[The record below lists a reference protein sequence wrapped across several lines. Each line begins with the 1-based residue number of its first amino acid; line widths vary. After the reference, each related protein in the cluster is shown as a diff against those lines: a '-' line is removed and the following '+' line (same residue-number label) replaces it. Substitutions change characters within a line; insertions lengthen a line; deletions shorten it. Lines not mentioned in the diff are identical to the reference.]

1 MDGMFYFNSPQI
13 SYPPPRRSPYYHN
26 SAFSGKKRKSE
37 AMDGF
42 RAHACMAV
50 LDEPIF
56 CPSEISVLLS
66 EYSWNFHGLSGDASL
81 PTPDLTEGEGE
92 DDSGGVPL
100 FDQEGVEVTT
110 IQGDVSNTE
119 PQPDSDRASQDATP
133 PAELGS
139 GPIARTDQD
148 YFVPLERMVHSRIQP
163 GESTVLGTAHPRPHT
178 QELWVEEDS
187 RRLRFALDGFDI
199 DEVPRFLETAAFTGS
214 AEPVALRTGLEPIS
228 TRPSLTSRP
237 DVIPATT
244 ESGVLAVV
252 QNTSQ
257 EVSEPDS
264 LHDRSVV
271 ADPVDVEIE
280 EWLPVDD
287 PRRGYDVADFLDHW
301 RLRSVTRKDVV
312 PHTVG
317 IQPSLRL
324 RRQPEHLAR
333 HEVASDDLDWQG
345 ISWKLMGPDRQHV
358 LAARVQM
365 HPSRPVGGTSHGRP
379 ASHVLDWPYAYRF
392 RGFTPQHR
400 AQTSHYQLRNVL
412 AATSRADVFYTTG
425 NKVMRTSLACPTMR
439 DTAIDSS
446 TAINL
451 PADFRITCL
460 TAYKELCTASF
471 VVAGGFNGEY
481 ALLKVGGAHG
491 AAIHDGHVTH
501 AYNGLVTHAHTVTGR
516 RGTPQTVFCSNDHHV
531 RLLDV
536 ETLRIASEFVYPSA
550 INCSAT
556 APDKRLRASVGDCR
570 DAYITN
576 AERGEVLVT
585 LSGHIDHG
593 FACAWSSNG
602 VHVATGAQDGKTLV
616 WDARNWSQPL
626 QKLPSMMSCPRSLHF
641 TDDGALVVAES
652 DDIISIYD
660 PQTFNKRQDL
670 RFFGSVAGIALL
682 DGGEEIA
689 VANTDKSVGGLL
701 TFERLP
707 GPVYLRTPTTRVPR
721 TNVVQRGTPASRRS
735 HTVSELIV

>member
-13 SYPPPRRSPYYHN
+13 SYSPPRRSPYYHN

-50 LDEPIF
+50 LDEPTF
-56 CPSEISVLLS
+56 CPSEISVLFP

-81 PTPDLTEGEGE
+81 PTPDLTEDEDE

-100 FDQEGVEVTT
+100 FDQEDAEVTT
-110 IQGDVSNTE
+110 IQGNVSDTE
-119 PQPDSDRASQDATP
+119 AQPDSDRASQDATP

-139 GPIARTDQD
+139 GPIARTDHD
-148 YFVPLERMVHSRIQP
+148 HFVPLERAVLSRIQP

-187 RRLRFALDGFDI
+187 RRLLFALDGFDI
-199 DEVPRFLETAAFTGS
+199 DEVPRFLLETAAFTRS
-214 AEPVALRTGLEPIS
+214 EEPVAVRTGLEATS
-228 TRPSLTSRP
+228 TRPPLTLTP
-237 DVIPATT
+237 DVILALT
-244 ESGVLAVV
+244 ESRLLPAVR
-252 QNTSQ
+252 NTGP

-264 LHDRSVV
+264 LHDRSVA
-271 ADPVDVEIE
+271 ADPVDMEVE

-287 PRRGYDVADFLDHW
+287 PRREYDVADFLDHW
-301 RLRSVTRKDVV
+301 RLRSVTRRDVI

-324 RRQPEHLAR
+324 RRPPEHLAR
-333 HEVASDDLDWQG
+333 HDIASDDLDWQG
-345 ISWKLMGPDRQHV
+345 IRWKLIGPDRQHV
-358 LAARVQM
+358 LAARIQM
-365 HPSRPVGGTSHGRP
+365 HPSSPVALARSGRP
-379 ASHVLDWPYAYRF
+379 ASHVLDAPSAYRF

-400 AQTSHYQLRNVL
+400 ARTSHYQLRNVL
-412 AATSRADVFYTTG
+412 AATSRADVFYATG

-439 DTAIDSS
+439 DPAVESGTA
-446 TAINL
+446 ANL
-451 PADFRITCL
+451 PTDFRVMCL
-460 TAYKELCTASF
+460 AAYKEACTASF
-471 VVAGGFNGEY
+471 MVAGGFNGEY

-501 AYNGLVTHAHTVTGR
+501 AYNGLVTHANTVTGR

-556 APDKRLRASVGDCR
+556 APDKRLRAIVGDCR

-585 LSGHIDHG
+585 LSGHTDHG

-602 VHVATGAQDGKTLV
+602 VHVASGAQDGKTLV

-626 QKLPSMMSCPRSLHF
+626 QKLPN
-641 TDDGALVVAES
+641 DGALVVAEN

-670 RFFGSVAGIALL
+670 RFVGSVAGVALL

-707 GPVYLRTPTTRVPR
+707 GPVYSDSGHTSAAYKCR
-721 TNVVQRGTPASRRS
+721 PAWYTGVEKITYS
-735 HTVSELIV
+735 V